1 MHPQIQTNR
10 MAKKKHQGHYC
21 KVCGEYK
28 SNESFTGKGHKNHIC
43 KKCAMLPEEVRKKM
57 IQGDFEEDADFFED
71 IELPFDEG
79 NGEYQSP
86 DAVYYDGYLSF
97 VGLDRLSAP
106 EYEAKRYNK
115 LKDTEKTFLRG
126 EVQNLIIDFWKYNI
140 QIPDGGE
147 VNKIMNTSIKH
158 IEEKMSFTVKNDKDL
173 RRIVQS
179 MVVPTINKQLRR
191 ENKKKEEG

>member
-1 MHPQIQTNR
+1 

-43 KKCAMLPEEVRKKM
+43 KKCAKLSKEDRERMMNCE
-57 IQGDFEEDADFFED
+57 FEEDSDLFED
-71 IELPFDEG
+71 VELPFDED
-79 NGEYQSP
+79 
-86 DAVYYDGYLSF
+86 DAVYYDGYLGF
-97 VGLDRLSAP
+97 VGLDSFLSSAD
-106 EYEAKRYNK
+106 ETKRYSK
-115 LKDTEKTFLRG
+115 LKDAERNLFRG
-126 EVQNLIIDFWKYNI
+126 IVQNLIIEFWKNNKL
-140 QIPDGGE
+140 IPDGGE
-147 VNKIMNTSIKH
+147 VNQIMNTAIKH
-158 IEEKMSFTVKNDKDL
+158 FKEEQSFSVKNDKDL

>member
-1 MHPQIQTNR
+1 

-43 KKCAMLPEEVRKKM
+43 KKCAKLSKEDREKM
-57 IQGDFEEDADFFED
+57 MNGEFEDDSNLFED
-71 IELPFDEG
+71 IELPFDESD
-79 NGEYQSP
+79 GEDQTS
-86 DAVYYDGYLSF
+86 DAVYYDGYLGF
-97 VGLDRLSAP
+97 VGLDSFLSSVHD
-106 EYEAKRYNK
+106 AKRYNK
-115 LKDTEKTFLRG
+115 LKDSERTLFRG
-126 EVQNLIIDFWKYNI
+126 IVQNLIIEFWENKRL
-140 QIPDGGE
+140 IPDGGE
-147 VNKIMNTSIKH
+147 VNQIMNTAIKYFQ
-158 IEEKMSFTVKNDKDL
+158 EEVSFAVKNDKDL